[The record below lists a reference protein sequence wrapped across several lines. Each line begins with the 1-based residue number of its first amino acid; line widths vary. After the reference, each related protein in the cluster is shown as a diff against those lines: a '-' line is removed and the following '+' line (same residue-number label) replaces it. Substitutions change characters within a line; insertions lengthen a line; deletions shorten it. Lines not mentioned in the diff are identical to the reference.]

1 MGNNTKSKGKIGI
14 IFVLLIELIL
24 FHHIKF
30 KSIIQKYF
38 KNELLVYNMEEEAKD
53 LIILGAINNG
63 AKQFNKISKITKIK
77 PDELN
82 RILEKLENRGFI
94 RVEEKKGWLGKKI
107 ELNITE
113 KGSNEIEERVHELQG
128 KWNNMRN
135 AYESGDKQK
144 LQQIMKDQKSFLPT
158 MMFFGIIDIMMFS
171 MMFSMMGMAM
181 SSYIPAE
188 DMSQFDDGMGD
199 GAGDSGMDD
208 GGFDIDI
215 GF

>member
-1 MGNNTKSKGKIGI
+1 
-14 IFVLLIELIL
+14 
-24 FHHIKF
+24 
-30 KSIIQKYF
+30 
-38 KNELLVYNMEEEAKD
+38 MEEEAKD

-63 AKQFNKISKITKIK
+63 AKQFNKITKITKIE

-82 RILEKLENRGFI
+82 RILEKLESRGFI
-94 RVEEKKGWLGKKI
+94 RVDEKKGWLGKKI

-113 KGSNEIEERVHELQG
+113 KGNREVEERVHELEG
-128 KWNNMRN
+128 KWDEMRN
-135 AYESGDKQK
+135 TYESGDKQK

-188 DMSQFDDGMGD
+188 DMSQFDDGAGTD
-199 GAGDSGMDD
+199 AIGDSGMDD
-208 GGFDIDI
+208 GGFDLDI

>member
-1 MGNNTKSKGKIGI
+1 
-14 IFVLLIELIL
+14 
-24 FHHIKF
+24 
-30 KSIIQKYF
+30 
-38 KNELLVYNMEEEAKD
+38 MEEEAKD
-53 LIILGAINNG
+53 LIVLGAINNG
-63 AKQFNKISKITKIK
+63 AKQFNTISKITKIK

-82 RILEKLENRGFI
+82 HILEKLENRGFI
-94 RVEEKKGWLGKKI
+94 SVQEKKGWLGKKI
-107 ELNITE
+107 ELNVTE
-113 KGSNEIEERVHELQG
+113 KGNREIEERIHELQG
-128 KWNNMRN
+128 KWDSMKN